1 MEDKQIEVFAGS
13 PWEVAAVSNILTAAH
28 IENHVNDW
36 RTMTISVP
44 FEEYVMASQLVD
56 NRF

>member
-1 MEDKQIEVFAGS
+1 MEDKQIEVCRKSMGGCCRFKHS
-13 PWEVAAVSNILTAAH
+13 YSSSH